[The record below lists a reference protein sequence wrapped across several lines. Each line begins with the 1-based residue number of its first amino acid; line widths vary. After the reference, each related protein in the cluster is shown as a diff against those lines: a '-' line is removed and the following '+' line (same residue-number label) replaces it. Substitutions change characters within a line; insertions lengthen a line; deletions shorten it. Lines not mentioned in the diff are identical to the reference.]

1 MRSPNCLSF
10 TPLILMIIISLIGEI
25 SVSAVEEVNTNYN
38 NFKQQQKS
46 IITKRSSPLR
56 VFVLVGQS
64 NMVGHGS
71 RYMIDETTGEQK
83 NATLQWLVDNVP
95 DVYGKL
101 KKKKSS
107 NNNSNEV
114 GTQQQLKLGD
124 GSSKSGKANNNK
136 RKSNSDDSE
145 WTVHKDV
152 LIACNSRDLDDLSP
166 SITEHGNLFA
176 G

>member
-1 MRSPNCLSF
+1 MISPNFLSF
-10 TPLILMIIISLIGEI
+10 TPMIIIILLIGAI

-38 NFKQQQKS
+38 NFKQQQQKS
-46 IITKRSSPLR
+46 IIAKRSSPLR

-124 GSSKSGKANNNK
+124 GSSKSGKANNNNK
-136 RKSNSDDSE
+136 WKLNSDDSE
-145 WTVHKDV
+145 WTVRKDV

>member
-1 MRSPNCLSF
+1 MRSPNFLSF
-10 TPLILMIIISLIGEI
+10 TPLILIIIISLIGAI

-101 KKKKSS
+101 KKKKSP
-107 NNNSNEV
+107 NNSNEV
-114 GTQQQLKLGD
+114 GTTQQQLKLAD
-124 GSSKSGKANNNK
+124 GSSKSGKANNNNK
-136 RKSNSDDSE
+136 RKLNSDDSE
-145 WTVHKDV
+145 WTVRKDV
-152 LIACNSRDLDDLSP
+152 LIACN
-166 SITEHGNLFA
+166 ITSSENFLYRQFNFLKY
-176 G
+176 

>member
-1 MRSPNCLSF
+1 MISPNFLSF
-10 TPLILMIIISLIGEI
+10 TPMIIIILLIGAI

-38 NFKQQQKS
+38 NFKQQQQKS
-46 IITKRSSPLR
+46 IIAKRSSPLR

-71 RYMIDETTGEQK
+71 RYMINETTGEQK

-95 DVYGKL
+95 DVFGKL
-101 KKKKSS
+101 KKKKSP
-107 NNNSNEV
+107 NNSNEV

-124 GSSKSGKANNNK
+124 GSSKSGKANNNNK
-136 RKSNSDDSE
+136 WKLNSDDSE
-145 WTVHKDV
+145 WTVRKDV

-166 SITEHGNLFA
+166 SITEHGNLLA